1 MEARRSGPE
10 SPVGRAWVVTL
21 MPLRVLAADDDPTA
35 RLLLQAALGGGDF
48 ALTLVDNG
56 SDALTSFQQSVFDIA
71 VLDVEM
77 PGLDGFDVCAAIRQA
92 RGDAFPLVLVT
103 GRSDQEFFDRAV
115 QLSASYI
122 IKPVNWGSL
131 ADLLRSLIAVKTR

>member
-1 MEARRSGPE
+1 M
-10 SPVGRAWVVTL
+10 
-21 MPLRVLAADDDPTA
+21 AADPVVLNGRY
-35 RLLLQAALGGGDF
+35 RLIDRIGSGGMSVVYRAQGLSLGRIG
-48 ALTLVDNG
+48 AILP
-56 SDALTSFQQSVFDIA
+56 DIA

-103 GRSDQEFFDRAV
+103 GRSDHEFFDRAV